1 METPETSVTLVR
13 TLKASAQ
20 EVFTAWTDPAL
31 FQRWM
36 SSGPDAVTTAEL
48 DPRVGGRYR
57 IETRVGGDLHVT
69 TGEYRELVPGRRL
82 VKTWIYEGPVKEFE
96 HHETLLT
103 VELREVG
110 PRLTEL
116 TLKHERTPNAKY
128 GESVR
133 QGWTALL
140 DNLETLAAE
149 GRLTPA
155 RSGEQP

>member
-1 METPETSVTLVR
+1 MEAQATPVTLVR

-20 EVFTAWTDPAL
+20 EVYNAWTDPAL

-36 SSGPDAVTTAEL
+36 TPGPDAVTTAEF

-57 IETRVGGDLHVT
+57 IETRMAHQTHVT

-82 VKTWIYEGPVKEFE
+82 VQTWIYEGPHKEFE

-103 VELREVG
+103 VELRELG

-116 TLKHERTPNAKY
+116 TLKHERTPDANY
-128 GESVR
+128 GNSVR
-133 QGWTALL
+133 QGWTACL
-140 DNLETLAAE
+140 DRLEAVAAAGQLTPVGAE
-149 GRLTPA
+149 G
-155 RSGEQP
+155 